1 MICTVHL
8 LTSGART
15 DDTTYECS
23 RWSTSTPSGAAR
35 PTRCASRP
43 PDTCTH
49 LHAVVL
55 LPLAQPAPVRT
66 ASERPRRAPQ
76 YGYLPAHLVAAFGGR
91 AEVVQRIYDTYPEG
105 AAVLNKV
112 RAPPPDSPRP
122 HPAPPRRRP
131 PAVTAAAALTRRAA
145 AAAGQLAAAAPR
157 RVLGQPRGRRDLLS
171 RVPRGRVL
179 QRCGC
184 VSRNAARPTP
194 PAARAPRLKIRAS
207 RRRRA
212 DRMRPIDRAREMGW
226 PTIVTLLESVEGKP
240 YDEWRAA
247 HPELAAL
254 DDDHAPGLNGSN
266 GAGPS
271 TPSGR
276 SERAA
281 DDLARLTIKIDEE
294 EKVVQDEY
302 EEQGT
307 WADLP
312 NDDPAYVAP
321 PPPVDP
327 RTQVP
332 GRGPGSS
339 GSGPNRGHFR

>member
-1 MICTVHL
+1 M
-8 LTSGART
+8 
-15 DDTTYECS
+15 ECN
-23 RWSTSTPSGAAR
+23 P
-35 PTRCASRP
+35 
-43 PDTCTH
+43 
-49 LHAVVL
+49 
-55 LPLAQPAPVRT
+55 
-66 ASERPRRAPQ
+66 
-76 YGYLPAHLVAAFGGR
+76 
-91 AEVVQRIYDTYPEG
+91 YDPEG
-105 AAVLNKV
+105 AYFKDAGAC
-112 RAPPPDSPRP
+112 RAT
-122 HPAPPRRRP
+122 PARP
-131 PAVTAAAALTRRAA
+131 P
-145 AAAGQLAAAAPR
+145 
-157 RVLGQPRGRRDLLS
+157 
-171 RVPRGRVL
+171 
-179 QRCGC
+179 
-184 VSRNAARPTP
+184 P
-194 PAARAPRLKIRAS
+194 PAARAPRLPIRRAT

>member
-1 MICTVHL
+1 M
-8 LTSGART
+8 
-15 DDTTYECS
+15 
-23 RWSTSTPSGAAR
+23 
-35 PTRCASRP
+35 
-43 PDTCTH
+43 
-49 LHAVVL
+49 L
-55 LPLAQPAPVRT
+55 LPLPQPAPVRT

-112 RAPPPDSPRP
+112 RAPAPDSPRP
-122 HPAPPRRRP
+122 HPAPLDAGRP
-131 PAVTAAAALTRRAA
+131 PSPPPPRSHAAPPPLQ
-145 AAAGQLAAAAPR
+145 GNWLPLHLAACWGNLEAAEIFFRAYPEGAYFKDAGACR
-157 RVLGQPRGRRDLLS
+157 ATP
-171 RVPRGRVL
+171 
-179 QRCGC
+179 
-184 VSRNAARPTP
+184 ARPTP
-194 PAARAPRLKIRAS
+194 PAARAPRPTPIRHAT

-240 YDEWRAA
+240 YDDWRAA

>member
-1 MICTVHL
+1 MVDEHPEWCGETDEVRIAPARNVHPVCTRARL
-8 LTSGART
+8 L
-15 DDTTYECS
+15 
-23 RWSTSTPSGAAR
+23 
-35 PTRCASRP
+35 
-43 PDTCTH
+43 
-49 LHAVVL
+49 L
-55 LPLAQPAPVRT
+55 LPQPAPART

-91 AEVVQRIYDTYPEG
+91 AEVVQRIYDTYPERRRPEQG
-105 AAVLNKV
+105 ARAGAGFPPPPPPLPLDVD
-112 RAPPPDSPRP
+112 RPPPPPRSHAAPPPLQGNWLPL
-122 HPAPPRRRP
+122 HL
-131 PAVTAAAALTRRAA
+131 AACWGNLEAAEIFFRAYPEGAYFKDAGACRAA
-145 AAAGQLAAAAPR
+145 P
-157 RVLGQPRGRRDLLS
+157 
-171 RVPRGRVL
+171 
-179 QRCGC
+179 
-184 VSRNAARPTP
+184 ARPTP
-194 PAARAPRLKIRAS
+194 PAARAPRLPIRQPPA
-207 RRRRA
+207 A
-212 DRMRPIDRAREMGW
+212 ARTACARSTARGRW
-226 PTIVTLLESVEGKP
+226 GGRLHIARGVEGKP
-240 YDEWRAA
+240 YDDWRAA

>member
-1 MICTVHL
+1 M
-8 LTSGART
+8 R
-15 DDTTYECS
+15 
-23 RWSTSTPSGAAR
+23 
-35 PTRCASRP
+35 
-43 PDTCTH
+43 
-49 LHAVVL
+49 
-55 LPLAQPAPVRT
+55 VRV
-66 ASERPRRAPQ
+66 
-76 YGYLPAHLVAAFGGR
+76 AH
-91 AEVVQRIYDTYPEG
+91 
-105 AAVLNKV
+105 
-112 RAPPPDSPRP
+112 
-122 HPAPPRRRP
+122 
-131 PAVTAAAALTRRAA
+131 
-145 AAAGQLAAAAPR
+145 
-157 RVLGQPRGRRDLLS
+157 
-171 RVPRGRVL
+171 
-179 QRCGC
+179 
-184 VSRNAARPTP
+184 AARPTP
-194 PAARAPRLKIRAS
+194 PAARAPRLPIRRAT

-212 DRMRPIDRAREMGW
+212 DRMRPLARAREMGW
-226 PTIVTLLESVEGKP
+226 PTMVALLASVEGKP
-240 YDEWRAA
+240 SDEWRAA

-302 EEQGT
+302 EEQGP